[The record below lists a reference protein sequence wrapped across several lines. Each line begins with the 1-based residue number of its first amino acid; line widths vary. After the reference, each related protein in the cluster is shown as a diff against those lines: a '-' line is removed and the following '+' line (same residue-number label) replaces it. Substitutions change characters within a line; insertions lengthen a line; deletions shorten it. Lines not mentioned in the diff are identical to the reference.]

1 MKEKNWCECSK
12 QERRRIY
19 EIDRQ
24 RKIALKQFQ
33 DGKISKEE
41 HLKRLDDLERKLNEC
56 EMKYERI

>member
-1 MKEKNWCECSK
+1 MKEKYWDECSK
-12 QERRRIY
+12 KERREVN

-41 HLKRLDDLERKLNEC
+41 HLKRLDKLETRLNEC
-56 EMKYERI
+56 EAKYG

>member
-1 MKEKNWCECSK
+1 MKEKYWNKCSK
-12 QERRRIY
+12 QERREVN

-41 HLKRLDDLERKLNEC
+41 HLKRLDKLEARLNEC
-56 EMKYERI
+56 ETKYE

>member
-1 MKEKNWCECSK
+1 MKEKYWDECSK
-12 QERRRIY
+12 QERREVN

-41 HLKRLDDLERKLNEC
+41 HLKRLDKLEARLNEC
-56 EMKYERI
+56 EAKYG

>member
-1 MKEKNWCECSK
+1 MKEKYWNECSK
-12 QERRRIY
+12 QERREVN

-41 HLKRLDDLERKLNEC
+41 HLKRLDKLEARLNEC
-56 EMKYERI
+56 EAKYE

>member
-1 MKEKNWCECSK
+1 MKEKYWDECSK
-12 QERRRIY
+12 QERREVN

-41 HLKRLDDLERKLNEC
+41 HLKRLDKLEARLNEC
-56 EMKYERI
+56 ETKYE